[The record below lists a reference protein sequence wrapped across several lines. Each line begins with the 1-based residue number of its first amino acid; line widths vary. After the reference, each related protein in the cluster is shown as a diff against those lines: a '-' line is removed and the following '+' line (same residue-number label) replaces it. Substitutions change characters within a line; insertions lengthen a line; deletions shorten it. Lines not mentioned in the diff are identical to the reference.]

1 MDKIGYRNILI
12 QYINGQESEQ
22 PILTEQITRYVVEQ
36 TGLDNTAVKKAVNV
50 NMTRLEKTGCIARVA
65 KGVYCRRIKTAFGY
79 YTPDRETLFCRQL
92 LFDMDGVIGYETGL
106 SALNRIG
113 LVSQMPNHRC
123 IATNLY
129 TKKVPSDICIEI
141 RKPSTYVN
149 GTNYRYLQLLDVVQ
163 NLDSAPVDAAKPAE
177 VIRGVAR
184 ELNLNTDMLI
194 LAARKYYSRKTLIRT
209 IDIMLEERFGCPFQ
223 TAY

>member
-12 QYINGQESEQ
+12 QYINGLEPEQ

-36 TGLDNTAVKKAVNV
+36 IGLDKTAVKKAVNV
-50 NMTRLEKTGCIARVA
+50 NMARLEKTGYIVRVA

-92 LFDMDGVIGYETGL
+92 LFDADDVIGYETGL

-123 IATNLY
+123 IATNLH
-129 TKKVPSDICIEI
+129 TKRVPPDIRIEI

-177 VIRGVAR
+177 VIRGAAK
-184 ELNLNTDMLI
+184 EQNLNTDMLI
-194 LAARKYYSRKTLIRT
+194 LVARKYYSQKTLVRT
-209 IDIMLEERFGCPFQ
+209 IDIMLEGMYEAAQG
-223 TAY
+223 